1 MAQVPAGKNRSG
13 QLSKQ
18 TGDAW
23 ENQARRWL
31 EGQGLRFI
39 AANARERGGEI
50 DLIMRDGTV
59 TVFIEVR
66 YRRSARYGDAAA
78 SVTPQKQQRLLKA
91 ARLPPSAPARSLCSA
106 PSATRVS
113 VSASRLR
120 ATRRP
125 VSAAS
130 AAPKSEK
137 GAF

>member
-50 DLIMRDGTV
+50 DLYHARRHGHR
-59 TVFIEVR
+59 F
-66 YRRSARYGDAAA
+66 YRSA
-78 SVTPQKQQRLLKA
+78 
-91 ARLPPSAPARSLCSA
+91 LPP
-106 PSATRVS
+106 
-113 VSASRLR
+113 
-120 ATRRP
+120 
-125 VSAAS
+125 
-130 AAPKSEK
+130 
-137 GAF
+137 

>member
-78 SVTPQKQQRLLKA
+78 SVTPQKNNNDCLKPPVCGSADRMGALRLWIA
-91 ARLPPSAPARSLCSA
+91 
-106 PSATRVS
+106 VS
-113 VSASRLR
+113 MW
-120 ATRRP
+120 
-125 VSAAS
+125 
-130 AAPKSEK
+130 
-137 GAF
+137 

>member
-59 TVFIEVR
+59 TDTAQYSLTGEQWPAVER
-66 YRRSARYGDAAA
+66 HL
-78 SVTPQKQQRLLKA
+78 THLLA
-91 ARLPPSAPARSLCSA
+91 H
-106 PSATRVS
+106 
-113 VSASRLR
+113 R
-120 ATRRP
+120 A
-125 VSAAS
+125 
-130 AAPKSEK
+130 
-137 GAF
+137 

>member
-50 DLIMRDGTV
+50 DLIMRDGAV
-59 TVFIEVR
+59 TVLSRCATAV
-66 YRRSARYGDAAA
+66 
-78 SVTPQKQQRLLKA
+78 
-91 ARLPPSAPARSLCSA
+91 APG
-106 PSATRVS
+106 TV
-113 VSASRLR
+113 
-120 ATRRP
+120 TRRP
-125 VSAAS
+125 ASPRKNNNDCLKPPVCGSADRMGALRLWIAVSMW
-130 AAPKSEK
+130 
-137 GAF
+137 

>member
-66 YRRSARYGDAAA
+66 YRRSAGTVMRQPA
-78 SVTPQKQQRLLKA
+78 SLRKNNNDCLKPPVCGSADRMGALRLWIA
-91 ARLPPSAPARSLCSA
+91 
-106 PSATRVS
+106 VS
-113 VSASRLR
+113 MW
-120 ATRRP
+120 
-125 VSAAS
+125 
-130 AAPKSEK
+130 
-137 GAF
+137 

>member
-50 DLIMRDGTV
+50 ALSCATARSPFLSKCATAVAPGTV
-59 TVFIEVR
+59 MRQPASLRKNNNDCLKPPVCG
-66 YRRSARYGDAAA
+66 SADRMGAL
-78 SVTPQKQQRLLKA
+78 RLWIA
-91 ARLPPSAPARSLCSA
+91 
-106 PSATRVS
+106 VS
-113 VSASRLR
+113 MW
-120 ATRRP
+120 
-125 VSAAS
+125 
-130 AAPKSEK
+130 
-137 GAF
+137 

>member
-59 TVFIEVR
+59 TVFFEVR

-91 ARLPPSAPARSLCSA
+91 ARLWLCRQNGSFE
-106 PSATRVS
+106 TVDCRFDV
-113 VSASRLR
+113 V
-120 ATRRP
+120 
-125 VSAAS
+125 
-130 AAPKSEK
+130 
-137 GAF
+137 AFTGNDIQ

>member
-31 EGQGLRFI
+31 KGQGLRFI

-59 TVFIEVR
+59 TVLSKCATAVAPGTVMR
-66 YRRSARYGDAAA
+66 QPASLRKNNNDCLKPPVCGSADRMGAL
-78 SVTPQKQQRLLKA
+78 RLWIA
-91 ARLPPSAPARSLCSA
+91 
-106 PSATRVS
+106 VS
-113 VSASRLR
+113 MW
-120 ATRRP
+120 
-125 VSAAS
+125 
-130 AAPKSEK
+130 
-137 GAF
+137 

>member
-50 DLIMRDGTV
+50 DLIMRDARSP
-59 TVFIEVR
+59 F
-66 YRRSARYGDAAA
+66 YRSA
-78 SVTPQKQQRLLKA
+78 
-91 ARLPPSAPARSLCSA
+91 LPP
-106 PSATRVS
+106 
-113 VSASRLR
+113 
-120 ATRRP
+120 
-125 VSAAS
+125 
-130 AAPKSEK
+130 
-137 GAF
+137 